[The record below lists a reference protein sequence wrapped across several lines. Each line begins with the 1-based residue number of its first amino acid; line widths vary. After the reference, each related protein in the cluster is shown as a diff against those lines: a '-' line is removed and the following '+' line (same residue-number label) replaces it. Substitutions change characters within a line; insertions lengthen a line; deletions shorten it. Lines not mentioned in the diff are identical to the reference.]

1 MVQKFLLDSNFIPVS
16 VRKIVHIRFIYCSW
30 FYSIRSCSHLRL
42 NFIQRS
48 QHIPSWGNPIQARDE
63 RDYPRC
69 YYSEITIEQIK
80 LKLSKLAQNHIAP
93 VSKKKTRLEF
103 YVYKTFN
110 QKSID
115 FMLDQS
121 PKFFNKQIYLFEN
134 FDTFFKMYI
143 WVLQHRIRII
153 SYLNLL
159 LTRCNE

>member
-103 YVYKTFN
+103 YVYKRLIRN
-110 QKSID
+110 QSISCSTSHPN
-115 FMLDQS
+115 FSINRFICL
-121 PKFFNKQIYLFEN
+121 KILILFLKCIYEFYNIE
-134 FDTFFKMYI
+134 
-143 WVLQHRIRII
+143 
-153 SYLNLL
+153 
-159 LTRCNE
+159 